1 MLMTQFDDWLALV
14 ADKFRWSTSE
24 SSLDVCSLRQVN
36 EKPFED
42 VKHCMSSLTKGNCS
56 CCMFLLLVPIISPLY
71 STVNFWDWENGGEP
85 DICKV
90 GAINMFLWAVD
101 KRGFQHVSGLN
112 LPLSEQYHSFTIASQ
127 KSTLVLKGTG
137 TGQSHHFPHTT
148 ALPLPGVVK
157 FAQVVGVFPGPRF
170 DDAEGAEAGEADVE
184 LLGWEAG
191 SSGGDVLLGN
201 LIFHSSWRHGLLVL
215 RCHGLKVIAD
225 FQSVQVGKNRSW
237 SSTSISKLSRIWI
250 IHAA

>member
-1 MLMTQFDDWLALV
+1 MTQFEDWLALV

-137 TGQSHHFPHTT
+137 TGLTISPT
-148 ALPLPGVVK
+148 PLPCRYQVWWSSHKSWVSSLVLVSMMPKGPKRVK
-157 FAQVVGVFPGPRF
+157 
-170 DDAEGAEAGEADVE
+170 
-184 LLGWEAG
+184 LML
-191 SSGGDVLLGN
+191 
-201 LIFHSSWRHGLLVL
+201 SSW
-215 RCHGLKVIAD
+215 
-225 FQSVQVGKNRSW
+225 VGRQG
-237 SSTSISKLSRIWI
+237 
-250 IHAA
+250 AVGAMFVG